1 MNSFFAEEKHIAA
14 TVNDFNTYCRFIDQ
28 QRPKLSKGLE
38 VLGKNVLFVLNE
50 QLHFRKEVSAP
61 NFPQESY
68 PYINLM
74 FNLSLLGGLYRKVGN
89 EKANIYLEQT
99 KRKAEYDVL
108 NPFEKYCFLLET
120 YWTEYDFTEL
130 FRFGIDLFYQLI
142 TRFSRSKYGENL
154 KKGDITNRKEYDPF
168 FSYFSDITYHL
179 SFWGSCLFEPVITD
193 KKLTKYDDSI
203 LCIIPSDLGINI
215 CKILNKL
222 KLTLWSKPYL
232 NIMGVYTKDEFF
244 NLTKRPFVEHLKP
257 LFPQNSLINGVTS
270 KTVEEQTGNYTFMVM
285 LDKTIWRKIKLS
297 HKHTLEDLHLAIQK
311 AFDFDNDH
319 LYSFFMDGK
328 RYSQNAYHSSYGDEG
343 PYADEAIIGELGLYK
358 GQKILYLFDYGD
370 SWEFLVQLMS
380 IENEEEVAEPKIIE
394 SKGENPP
401 QYRWEADFD
410 DEDPDDE

>member
-1 MNSFFAEEKHIAA
+1 MSRD
-14 TVNDFNTYCRFIDQ
+14 VVY
-28 QRPKLSKGLE
+28 
-38 VLGKNVLFVLNE
+38 LGKNVLFVLNG

-74 FNLSLLGGLYRKVGN
+74 FNLSLLGGLYRKVGD
-89 EKANIYLEQT
+89 EKANVYLEPT
-99 KRKAEYDVL
+99 TRKAEYDSL
-108 NPFEKYCFLLET
+108 NLFEKYCFLLET
-120 YWTEYDFTEL
+120 YWTEYNFVEEL
-130 FRFGIDLFYQLI
+130 RIGLDSFNQII
-142 TRFSRSKYGENL
+142 TRFSRSKSGEDL

-168 FSYFSDITYHL
+168 FSYLSNITYHL
-179 SFWGSCLFEPVITD
+179 SFLGFCLFEPVITD

-203 LCIIPSDLGINI
+203 LYIIPSDLGINS
-215 CKILNKL
+215 CKILSKL

-257 LFPQNSLINGVTS
+257 LFPKNSLINGVTS

>member
-38 VLGKNVLFVLNE
+38 VLGKNVLFVLNG

-74 FNLSLLGGLYRKVGN
+74 FNLSLLGGLYRKVGD
-89 EKANIYLEQT
+89 EKANVYLEPT
-99 KRKAEYDVL
+99 TRKAEYDSL
-108 NPFEKYCFLLET
+108 NLFEKYCFLLET
-120 YWTEYDFTEL
+120 YWTEYNFVEEL
-130 FRFGIDLFYQLI
+130 RIGLDSFNQII
-142 TRFSRSKYGENL
+142 TRFSRSKSGEDL

-168 FSYFSDITYHL
+168 FSYLSNITYHL
-179 SFWGSCLFEPVITD
+179 SFLGFCLFEPVITD

-203 LCIIPSDLGINI
+203 LYIIPSDLGINS
-215 CKILNKL
+215 CKILSKL

-257 LFPQNSLINGVTS
+257 LFPKNSLINGVTS